1 MQATLHATRAQLDA
15 LDLTYLVDTV
25 CSPLYPLPRWQREA
39 AEHTLKRYKNFL
51 CLQHR
56 HRDTPL
62 VPKKDIDEFWHN
74 HILFTENYTRD
85 CLTIFGYYL
94 HHRPA
99 LPGDDLN
106 ELKAPFE
113 HTKALYEASFQEPY

>member
-1 MQATLHATRAQLDA
+1 MQPIHHPALTALDA
-15 LDLTYLVDTV
+15 LDLTYLIETV

-39 AEHTLKRYKNFL
+39 AERSLKRYKHFL
-51 CLQHR
+51 WLQHC

-99 LPGDDLN
+99 LPTDDLN

-113 HTKALYEASFQEPY
+113 LTKSLYEASFHEPY

>member
-1 MQATLHATRAQLDA
+1 MQTARTTLDA
-15 LDLTYLVDTV
+15 LDLTYLIDVV
-25 CSPLYPLPRWQREA
+25 CSPLYPLPRWQRA
-39 AEHTLKRYKNFL
+39 DAERTLQRYKNFL
-51 CLQHR
+51 WLQHC
-56 HRDTPL
+56 HHPTPL

-85 CLTIFGYYL
+85 CLAIFGYYV

-106 ELKAPFE
+106 ELKAPYE
-113 HTKALYEASFQEPY
+113 LTKTLYFNAFNEAY